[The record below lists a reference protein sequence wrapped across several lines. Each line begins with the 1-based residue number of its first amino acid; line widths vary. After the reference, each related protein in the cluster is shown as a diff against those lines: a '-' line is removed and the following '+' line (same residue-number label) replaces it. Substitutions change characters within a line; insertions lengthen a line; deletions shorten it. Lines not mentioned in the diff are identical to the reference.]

1 MTPPTSYSRT
11 ASSLTAVLVSV
22 LLSTALSVQPAAAEP
37 LTVGAVTLI
46 DDQIDV
52 SDGFGTLAVDVEL
65 ADPEGIPDEITHD
78 IMGDRT
84 VLALEPVEGSRPWD
98 DQSPDDP
105 PAFPTFIAIDV
116 MHRISGTST
125 DGVWRASLEVSPY
138 FTGSYLVT
146 RAVISTNTGFHD
158 VDVSD
163 RGATVEIGD
172 PAAPPWRVSQATLPM
187 KVVTGR
193 EQWTARWRVTDRVT
207 GAPISAFMD
216 WTTDLSIE
224 VERRPQA
231 RTRTVGGRADGNG
244 YFTSPFVYT
253 LGPEFDQSIAWG
265 KARASRGSRGFSLE
279 SMGCATPLV
288 KWQANEHVAAS
299 GRTVTIT
306 GNAFPAPSLYTAA
319 NPSIHFQVLNGRTWR
334 TVTSAVVR
342 SNGRYTLVWTAPAA
356 GTYWVRAYK
365 PGGSE
370 GACFASTGTV
380 LTAVGV
386 TVS

>member
-1 MTPPTSYSRT
+1 MTAAGRRT
-11 ASSLTAVLVSV
+11 LASVTAVLTLVLPGSV
-22 LLSTALSVQPAAAEP
+22 VNALPAAAEP
-37 LTVGAVTLI
+37 LTVGTVTVV
-46 DDQIDV
+46 DDRIDV
-52 SDGFGTLAVDVEL
+52 SDGFGILAVDIEL
-65 ADPEGIPDEITHD
+65 SDPEGIPDEIAHN
-78 IMGDRT
+78 IMGDAT
-84 VLALEPVEGSRPWD
+84 VLALEPVEDSRPWD

-105 PAFPTFIAIDV
+105 PAFPTVIAIDI
-116 MHRISGTST
+116 MRRISGTST
-125 DGVWRASLEVSPY
+125 DGVWRASVEVSPY
-138 FTGSYLVT
+138 FTGTYLVT
-146 RAVISTNTGFHD
+146 RAVISTNTGFNE

-193 EQWTARWRVTDRVT
+193 ETWTARWRVTDRLT
-207 GAPISAFMD
+207 GAPIAAFME
-216 WTTDLSIE
+216 WTTDLSID

-231 RTRTVGGRADGNG
+231 RTRTVAGRADGNG

-265 KARASRGSRGFSLE
+265 RARANRGSRGFSLE
-279 SMGCATPLV
+279 SNGCATPLV
-288 KWQANEHVAAS
+288 KWQANERVATS

-306 GNAFPAPSLYTAA
+306 GNAFPAPSLYIAA
-319 NPSIHFQVLNGRTWR
+319 NPSIHFQVLIGRTWR

-356 GTYWVRAYK
+356 GGYYVRAYK

-370 GACFASTGTV
+370 GVCFASIGTV
-380 LTAVGV
+380 LAAVGV